1 MYSFHPPGIAAVRDG
16 AAATDAKHR
25 VPWHNL
31 LGSALFA
38 QIIECFRGTQ
48 LPYEQMAMKYVY
60 PPLLKQDSGDSG
72 DSGPLGFGDG
82 IMSRFLLPLDALPR
96 RLDQHMPTATDATTT
111 DSREGRASTSK
122 AHVVSDVKPMR
133 GTKGRNTEI
142 S

>member
-72 DSGPLGFGDG
+72 PLGWNYESIFVAVGCTPEEIG
-82 IMSRFLLPLDALPR
+82 P
-96 RLDQHMPTATDATTT
+96 
-111 DSREGRASTSK
+111 
-122 AHVVSDVKPMR
+122 AHAY
-133 GTKGRNTEI
+133 GH
-142 S
+142 